1 MQLIWNIRKSFN
13 GKWGEGVDLEGV
25 RITSVEI
32 TYAENR
38 E

>member
-1 MQLIWNIRKSFN
+1 MQLIWNIRKSFY
-13 GKWGEGVDLEGV
+13 GKWGEGVDLEGAS
-25 RITSVEI
+25 ILSVQI